1 MKNFRMIVFRK
12 SEEPPPKPKTGL
24 GGIFSRMKSGE
35 IGGSSAPAP
44 ASASAPAPVG
54 GPSPFRTRV
63 VPQGLSS
70 PPRQLVPEPVPVA
83 SEPVVQDV
91 SKPPSPFRSRNA
103 PSIVQPVEGQETRGP
118 FVPRPRDRA
127 IHHVL
132 LSQFRDL
139 APEVQESVRA
149 IQDELL
155 AHHAK
160 HTEGLLEQGL
170 PIPSSS
176 SKEYTEGLTASSGT
190 SYAADLLDAMRAHH
204 GQMRGAIGESQLH
217 RDFKHPNEFHA
228 SDEATASAR
237 SIIEENL
244 AKKASEGLTD
254 ANGNSLMSVEFPL
267 FTAARN
273 RAMQN
278 G

>member
-1 MKNFRMIVFRK
+1 M
-12 SEEPPPKPKTGL
+12 
-24 GGIFSRMKSGE
+24 
-35 IGGSSAPAP
+35 
-44 ASASAPAPVG
+44 
-54 GPSPFRTRV
+54 
-63 VPQGLSS
+63 
-70 PPRQLVPEPVPVA
+70 
-83 SEPVVQDV
+83 
-91 SKPPSPFRSRNA
+91 
-103 PSIVQPVEGQETRGP
+103 
-118 FVPRPRDRA
+118 
-127 IHHVL
+127 
-132 LSQFRDL
+132 
-139 APEVQESVRA
+139 QESVRA

-155 AHHAK
+155 AHHTK
-160 HTEGLLEQGL
+160 YTEGLLEQKL

-217 RDFKHPNEFHA
+217 RDFKHPTEFHA

-244 AKKASEGLTD
+244 AKKASEGSTD
-254 ANGNSLMSVEFPL
+254 ANGNSLMPVEFPL